1 MSWFESFEELERASR
16 IQPQTEVAPGVV
28 LVRRTFVFGA
38 LAAGSALLSACQ
50 NAPKQL
56 VELDNDER
64 ALEDFV
70 HTLRPR
76 ARELVASPAPDEER
90 YLAHVGRSLTRL
102 APPKVGTVELA
113 AGNWDM
119 TSRCR
124 FPPIAVFEMRL
135 AAGARLELHDHRD
148 YNGVLSCARGS
159 VRCGNYDIVG
169 DVAAARARAKDEP
182 FEVHKLAELTMRPGD
197 VSTLSRSTRNLHEL
211 EAGPDGAVLYDAF
224 TYFDAKARSYN
235 VVLGPAVAGS
245 AERFEARWKRG

>member
-1 MSWFESFEELERASR
+1 MSWFEAFEELERGSR
-16 IQPQTEVAPGVV
+16 IDAQTEVAPGVV

-38 LAAGSALLSACQ
+38 LGAGAALLGSCASPTH
-50 NAPKQL
+50 ALVQL
-56 VELDNDER
+56 DDDER

-70 HTLRPR
+70 HALRPR
-76 ARELVASPAPDEER
+76 ARALIASAAPDEER
-90 YLAHVGRSLTRL
+90 YLAHVARALARL
-102 APPKVGTVELA
+102 APPKVGAEELA

-159 VRCGNYDIVG
+159 VRCGNYDILG
-169 DVAAARARAKDEP
+169 DVDAARALAKDES
-182 FEVHKLAELTMRPGD
+182 FEVLKLAEVTLRPGD
-197 VSTLSRSTRNLHEL
+197 VSTLSRSARNLHEL

-224 TYFDAKARSYN
+224 TYFDAKARSHN
-235 VVLGPAVAGS
+235 VLLGGALAQAP
-245 AERFEARWKRG
+245 ERFEARWKRA